1 MNTLRSIKD
10 ILGIFKTC
18 PPPLTVVN
26 NFRSLRCGRGLLACG
41 LLLLLFV
48 VPTLAVG
55 GGQVACG
62 TPSAPADTVRRQPD
76 IRQKGDTLILHIP
89 DSIPATDAKK
99 AV

>member
-18 PPPLTVVN
+18 PPLLTVVN
-26 NFRSLRCGRGLLACG
+26 SFRSLRRGRGLLACG
-41 LLLLLFV
+41 LLLLFV